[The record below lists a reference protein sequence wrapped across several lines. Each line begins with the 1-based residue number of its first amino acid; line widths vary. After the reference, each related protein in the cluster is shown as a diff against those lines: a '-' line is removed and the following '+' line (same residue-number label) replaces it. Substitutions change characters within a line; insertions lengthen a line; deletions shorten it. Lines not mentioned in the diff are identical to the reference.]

1 MMTMTRMM
9 KRMLSRVYEREGPRG
24 TVKPADRRA
33 VLTGLAALPVVA
45 ACSPTVRIEAPT
57 EPIEINLNV
66 RIRIDRELDELFEE
80 KDDIF

>member
-1 MMTMTRMM
+1 MMTGTW
-9 KRMLSRVYEREGPRG
+9 KRTSDRVSNNEAGTSDTAMFTCRRG
-24 TVKPADRRA
+24 VI
-33 VLTGLAALPVVA
+33 TGLAVVPVMA

-80 KDDIF
+80 EDDIF